1 MKTYDIYCDAS
12 VGSNLRGAC
21 AGALVT
27 ERYGQTSY
35 MQACIQ
41 PDGTNNSGE
50 ICAILLGVT
59 NAINIMENSK
69 EDCRFNIF
77 SDSIIGI
84 RGVREWIFH
93 WIANANRN
101 GNNVFVNSS
110 GEPVS
115 NQVYFKLIFNN
126 IILRNLDAHFYHQ
139 RGHVTSHYENCAST
153 FAQTNGINLMRL
165 GLTAERISLYNNHV
179 DNITREILRTYLRD
193 NKLTMDGIS
202 FDNMANTE
210 LEAAMASGIA
220 IPKIDVLDAPS
231 TQFNQEFAILD
242 GKQIIKKYATLIHAD
257 EYPSK
262 YRISKYIS

>member
-27 ERYGQTSY
+27 ERMGQTSY
-35 MQACIQ
+35 MEACIQ

-50 ICAILLGVT
+50 VCAILLGVT
-59 NAINIMENSK
+59 NAIKIMETSS
-69 EDCRFNIF
+69 EECRFNIF

-93 WIANANRN
+93 WIANANKN

-110 GEPVS
+110 GEPVA

-126 IILRNLDAHFYHQ
+126 VILRDLDVHFYHQ
-139 RGHVTSHYENCAST
+139 RGHVTGRYEACAYN
-153 FAQTNGINLMRL
+153 FMQTNGINLMRL
-165 GLTAERISLYNNHV
+165 GLTAEKISLYNNHV
-179 DNITREILRTYLRD
+179 DNITREILRTYLK
-193 NKLTMDGIS
+193 NNTLTMDGVS
-202 FDNMANTE
+202 FDRMANTE

-220 IPKIDVLDAPS
+220 IPTIDMVSTPS
-231 TQFNQEFAILD
+231 LQYNQEFAILE
-242 GKQIIKKYATLIHAD
+242 GKQIVKKYATLIHASD
-257 EYPSK
+257 YPSR
-262 YRISKYIS
+262 YRIAKYIS